1 MRVSPRA
8 PAAAR
13 ARSAWPRRRSERA
26 TRRTASQS
34 GKNPSPGFL
43 TVPIGN
49 PNASRSASAATASPR
64 TTAPISRVIVR
75 LLLRGGDDAAEG
87 VPLLPPGRLEL
98 LGRLE
103 LDVVAELSDLL
114 QELLVLGNL
123 PEGALEPGRDGRRQP
138 LRPDDGAPHREDH
151 VDAFFLERRRLRQL
165 ADARGAGHRQRP
177 RSEEHTS
184 ELQSRF
190 DL

>member
-13 ARSAWPRRRSERA
+13 ARSAWPRRRTESA
-26 TRRTASQS
+26 TRRAASER
-34 GKNPSPGFL
+34 GKNPSPGSL
-43 TVPIGN
+43 TVPIGT

-87 VPLLPPGRLEL
+87 GPLLPPGRLEL
-98 LGRLE
+98 LARLE

-114 QELLVLGNL
+114 QELLVLGDL
-123 PEGALEPGRDGRRQP
+123 PEGALELGPSPRPQPPRADRR
-138 LRPDDGAPHREDH
+138 APPREDP
-151 VDAFFLERRRLRQL
+151 
-165 ADARGAGHRQRP
+165 GHA
-177 RSEEHTS
+177 
-184 ELQSRF
+184 L
-190 DL
+190 

>member
-13 ARSAWPRRRSERA
+13 ARSAWPRRRSESA

-49 PNASRSASAATASPR
+49 PNASRSAATASPR

-75 LLLRGGDDAAEG
+75 LLLRGGHDAAEG

-98 LGRLE
+98 LARLE

-151 VDAFFLERRRLRQL
+151 V
-165 ADARGAGHRQRP
+165 
-177 RSEEHTS
+177 
-184 ELQSRF
+184 
-190 DL
+190 